1 MTRIER
7 SIEIERP
14 VSDVWKFVHDVTKG
28 NLWQTTLLEAQQET
42 EGPMRVGTRV
52 RETRRFLGIRIETVW
67 EVTEYE
73 PITRSSVKGVS
84 GPIPLSGSY
93 LLESLDASTRFIVV
107 GELEAHRFFK
117 LAEPL
122 FARMA
127 GRELEASLGHLKDLL
142 EAEG

>member
-1 MTRIER
+1 MLALMSAFTSEILDRLRQPCVSPAR
-7 SIEIERP
+7 SVRRARRP
-14 VSDVWKFVHDVTKG
+14 
-28 NLWQTTLLEAQQET
+28 LLEAQQET